1 MIKLE
6 INNDYSKG
14 EFMKKTREKL
24 RYQFDQFLSKGTVSL
39 VLSLFVILFVIVI
52 SMGLLLYFVFPE
64 SQLSTLIWT
73 SFMQTLDPGNL
84 SGENGTLFYMVIMTL
99 ATIVGIFI
107 TSLFISF
114 ILNGFQNKLE
124 NLSKGRSK
132 VIESNHTLILGWD
145 ANVYVVIKELIE
157 ANKSVKKPVIVIL
170 SDHDSL
176 EMNQNIKDNINHT
189 YNTKIICR
197 SGSIY
202 KKDDLDMCNIKDAKS
217 LIILEN
223 DMNTIKSLLVIT
235 HTSFYQKEEGHI
247 SVLMYDESNIEVA
260 KNIGKDKLE
269 VIYLKSAIT
278 RIMTQ
283 TCLQAGLSYVY
294 NELLEFEGDEIYF
307 YDASQLIGLNFKE
320 ALLRFDNAILI
331 GIVRDK
337 KTMVRPSMETLIEDH
352 DQLILIV
359 EDEDKAVVNED
370 IPALNESKIKAIE
383 HYSSLRKEYIS
394 IIGYN
399 HKIKDIIHELDH
411 YLEVGSK
418 IRILVN
424 SEEYIHMIDQFDID
438 ANKIEIDIVVGET
451 YSREVLDKFIQPS
464 CKYVMIFANENV
476 DDHEQ
481 DSQTLLTLLHLRDIE
496 EKRGENL
503 DIITEI
509 TDVRNTE
516 IVDLAKVDDF
526 IVSELIA
533 NKMLAQISENR
544 HLTAIFDDLMSSE
557 GSEIYLKP
565 IEQYIEI
572 DEPIDFY
579 TVSASA
585 SHKVEIA
592 IGYKLKNK
600 NHLPVVKLNPN
611 KTETI
616 QFHPGDM
623 LIVISED

>member
-1 MIKLE
+1 
-6 INNDYSKG
+6 
-14 EFMKKTREKL
+14 MKKFKEKL
-24 RYQFDQFLSKGTVSL
+24 SYHFDQFLSKGTVSL
-39 VLSLFVILFVIVI
+39 VLSLFLILFLIVLGI
-52 SMGLLLYFVFPE
+52 GLLLYLVFPD
-64 SQLSTLIWT
+64 SRFSTMIWT

-84 SGENGTLFYMVIMTL
+84 SGESGKPFYMIMMTL

-124 NLSKGRSK
+124 SLSKGRSK

-145 ANVYVVIKELIE
+145 NNIYVVLKELIE
-157 ANKSVKKPVIVIL
+157 ANKSQRKAVIVIL
-170 SDHDSL
+170 SDKDSFQ
-176 EMNQNIKDNINHT
+176 MNQDIKDNIT
-189 YNTKIICR
+189 NTFNSKLICR

-202 KKDDLDMCNIKDAKS
+202 KKEDLDMCNIKDAKS
-217 LIILEN
+217 VIILEN
-223 DMNTIKSLLVIT
+223 DMNTIKSLLVISNT
-235 HTSFYQKEEGHI
+235 EFFIKGHGHI
-247 SVLMYDESNIEVA
+247 SALMYDEKNIDVA
-260 KNIGKDKLE
+260 KSIGKDKLE

-283 TCLQAGLSYVY
+283 TCLQAGLSSVY

-307 YDASQLIGLNFKE
+307 YQTNDLHGVLFKDAI
-320 ALLRFDNAILI
+320 LRFDNAILI
-331 GIVRDK
+331 GIVRNNV
-337 KTMVRPSMETLIEDH
+337 TMVRPNMDTIINKD

-359 EDEDKAVVNED
+359 EDEDKAILNDGLIQVNQSVIVQAD
-370 IPALNESKIKAIE
+370 HA
-383 HYSSLRKEYIS
+383 SSLRREYIS

-399 HKIKDIIHELDH
+399 QKIHDIIQELNN
-411 YLEVGSK
+411 YLDKGSK

-424 SEEYIHMIDQFDID
+424 SKDHVNILEKLEGDFS
-438 ANKIEIDIVVGET
+438 KIEIDIVLGQT
-451 YSREVLDKFIQPS
+451 YSRKVLDDFIKPT
-464 CKYVMIFANENV
+464 CKYVMIFANDNV
-476 DDHEQ
+476 DFNDQ

-496 EKRGENL
+496 EKRGNNL

-557 GSEIYLKP
+557 GSEIYLKA
-565 IEQYIEI
+565 IENYIQI
-572 DEPIDFY
+572 DQASDFY
-579 TVSASA
+579 TLSLSASL
-585 SHKVEIA
+585 KNEIA
-592 IGYKLKNK
+592 IGYKLKNE
-600 NHLPVVKLNPN
+600 NHLPIVILNPN
-611 KTETI
+611 KNQPI
-616 QFHPGDM
+616 QFTPGDM